1 MLTSPEDNFPLK
13 SHSMNHSQSMEVV
26 RALPGTTWNRTENKI
41 HAYRS
46 RAIEPFSM
54 ISYRSGYILPGP
66 EPS

>member
-46 RAIEPFSM
+46 KT
-54 ISYRSGYILPGP
+54 LPGP
-66 EPS
+66 EPLNHSL